1 MVAALQTPALRHRQI
16 AVAMAGRYQQQDRAD
31 AGDTMTERAES
42 ADTDLGNSTEPHDFG
57 IVAEHGDSFE
67 FLIDGSAGA
76 HCRLVS
82 VVQTERGPRRTELA
96 EISGTTWRKLSAR
109 AVRELAQDMNADELE
124 GKKAPSLKTGTNR
137 LSPLVGREL
146 ALLLWALQEDGA
158 PDQLEAILHGW
169 RELAREER
177 WWLYAKAAAHGQQT
191 GTGWRRALFH
201 ALSES
206 TESRASPPAEKKSPK
221 RASSP
226 RSSASS
232 RLKATPP
239 PPAAALPQN
248 PSRPAARKRK
258 TAVTATIHK

>member
-1 MVAALQTPALRHRQI
+1 M
-16 AVAMAGRYQQQDRAD
+16 
-31 AGDTMTERAES
+31 
-42 ADTDLGNSTEPHDFG
+42 TEPHDANLSIGTEWHNFG
-57 IVAEHGDSFE
+57 IVAEHGDRFE
-67 FLIDGSAGA
+67 FLIDSSAGA
-76 HCRLVS
+76 NCRVVS

-96 EISGTTWRKLSAR
+96 EVSGATWRKLSAR

-146 ALLLWALQEDGA
+146 ALLLWAIAEDGA
-158 PDQLEAILHGW
+158 EDQIEAILHGW

-177 WWLYAKAAAHGQQT
+177 WWLYAKAAAHGQRT
-191 GTGWRRALFH
+191 GSGWRRALFH

-206 TESRASPPAEKKSPK
+206 TESRATLPPAEKKSPK
-221 RASSP
+221 RENSP

-239 PPAAALPQN
+239 SPALVPLQTQ
-248 PSRPAARKRK
+248 SRLVARKR
-258 TAVTATIHK
+258 VTAAATMTLK

>member
-1 MVAALQTPALRHRQI
+1 M
-16 AVAMAGRYQQQDRAD
+16 
-31 AGDTMTERAES
+31 
-42 ADTDLGNSTEPHDFG
+42 TEPHDANLSNAAELHDFG
-57 IVAEHGDSFE
+57 IIAEHGDCFE

-76 HCRLVS
+76 SCRLVS

-96 EISGTTWRKLSAR
+96 EISGATWRKLSAR

-124 GKKAPSLKTGTNR
+124 GKKVPSLKTGTNR

-146 ALLLWALQEDGA
+146 ALLLWALQEEGA
-158 PDQLEAILHGW
+158 PEQIEAILHGW

-191 GTGWRRALFH
+191 GSGWRRALFH

-206 TESRASPPAEKKSPK
+206 TESRAAPPPAEKKSPK
-221 RASSP
+221 RTSSP
-226 RSSASS
+226 RSSAST

-239 PPAAALPQN
+239 PPAAMPPQT

-258 TAVTATIHK
+258 TAAVAMTPK

>member
-1 MVAALQTPALRHRQI
+1 
-16 AVAMAGRYQQQDRAD
+16 
-31 AGDTMTERAES
+31 MTEPHDANLSIGAE
-42 ADTDLGNSTEPHDFG
+42 LHDFG

-76 HCRLVS
+76 SCLLVS
-82 VVQTERGPRRTELA
+82 VVQTERGPRRTKLA
-96 EISGTTWRKLSAR
+96 EISGATWRKISAR

-146 ALLLWALQEDGA
+146 ALLLWALQEEGA
-158 PDQLEAILHGW
+158 PEQIEAILHGW

-191 GTGWRRALFH
+191 GAGWRRALFH

-206 TESRASPPAEKKSPK
+206 NESRAAPPPAEKKSPK
-221 RASSP
+221 RTSSP

-232 RLKATPP
+232 RLKALPP
-239 PPAAALPQN
+239 PPAAVPQQTL
-248 PSRPAARKRK
+248 SRPAARKRK
-258 TAVTATIHK
+258 TVAVAMTLK

>member
-1 MVAALQTPALRHRQI
+1 
-16 AVAMAGRYQQQDRAD
+16 
-31 AGDTMTERAES
+31 MTEPYGANLND
-42 ADTDLGNSTEPHDFG
+42 AAGLHDFG

-76 HCRLVS
+76 TCRLVS

-96 EISGTTWRKLSAR
+96 EISGATWRKVSAR
-109 AVRELAQDMNADELE
+109 AVRELVQDMNADELE

-146 ALLLWALQEDGA
+146 AMLLWALQEEGA
-158 PDQLEAILHGW
+158 PDQIEAILHGW

-206 TESRASPPAEKKSPK
+206 AESRAVPPAEKKSPK
-221 RASSP
+221 RASLP
-226 RSSASS
+226 RASASS
-232 RLKATPP
+232 RLKATPL
-239 PPAAALPQN
+239 PAAAPPQTPAR
-248 PSRPAARKRK
+248 PSARKRK
-258 TAVTATIHK
+258 TAVAAMILK

>member
-1 MVAALQTPALRHRQI
+1 
-16 AVAMAGRYQQQDRAD
+16 
-31 AGDTMTERAES
+31 MTERAES

-76 HCRLVS
+76 SCRLVA

-96 EISGTTWRKLSAR
+96 EISGATWRKLSTR
-109 AVRELAQDMNADELE
+109 AVRELAQDMNADEID
-124 GKKAPSLKTGTNR
+124 GKKTPNLKTGTNR

-146 ALLLWALQEDGA
+146 ALLLWALQEKGA

-191 GTGWRRALFH
+191 GAGWRRALFH

-206 TESRASPPAEKKSPK
+206 TESRAAPPAEKKSPK

-232 RLKATPP
+232 RLKATLPP
-239 PPAAALPQN
+239 PTAALPQN

-258 TAVTATIHK
+258 STATATIHK

>member
-1 MVAALQTPALRHRQI
+1 
-16 AVAMAGRYQQQDRAD
+16 
-31 AGDTMTERAES
+31 MTERTES

-67 FLIDGSAGA
+67 FSIDGSAGA
-76 HCRLVS
+76 SCRLVS
-82 VVQTERGPRRTELA
+82 IVQTERGPRRTELA
-96 EISGTTWRKLSAR
+96 EVSGTTWRKISAR
-109 AVRELAQDMNADELE
+109 AVRDLAQDMNADELE
-124 GKKAPSLKTGTNR
+124 GKKTPILKTGTNR

-158 PDQLEAILHGW
+158 SDHIEAILHGW

-206 TESRASPPAEKKSPK
+206 TESRAAPPPAEKKSPK
-221 RASSP
+221 RTNSP
-226 RSSASS
+226 RASASS
-232 RLKATPP
+232 RLKASPP
-239 PPAAALPQN
+239 PPAAVPPQT
-248 PSRPAARKRK
+248 PSRPVARKRK
-258 TAVTATIHK
+258 TAAVAMTLK

>member
-1 MVAALQTPALRHRQI
+1 
-16 AVAMAGRYQQQDRAD
+16 
-31 AGDTMTERAES
+31 MTEPHDANVSIGAE
-42 ADTDLGNSTEPHDFG
+42 LHDFG

-76 HCRLVS
+76 SCLLVS

-96 EISGTTWRKLSAR
+96 EISGATWRKLSAR

-146 ALLLWALQEDGA
+146 ALLLWALQEEGA
-158 PDQLEAILHGW
+158 PEQIEAILHSW

-177 WWLYAKAAAHGQQT
+177 WWLYAKAASHGQQT
-191 GTGWRRALFH
+191 GSGWRRALFH

-206 TESRASPPAEKKSPK
+206 TESRAAPPPAEKKSPK
-221 RASSP
+221 RTNSP
-226 RSSASS
+226 RSSAST

-239 PPAAALPQN
+239 PPVAMPPQT
-248 PSRPAARKRK
+248 PSRPVAIKRK
-258 TAVTATIHK
+258 TAAVAMTLK

>member
-1 MVAALQTPALRHRQI
+1 
-16 AVAMAGRYQQQDRAD
+16 
-31 AGDTMTERAES
+31 MTERAES
-42 ADTDLGNSTEPHDFG
+42 AGADLGDNTEPHDFG

-96 EISGTTWRKLSAR
+96 EVSGTTWRKLSAR

-146 ALLLWALQEDGA
+146 ALLLWAFQEDGA
-158 PDQLEAILHGW
+158 PDQLEALLHGW

-206 TESRASPPAEKKSPK
+206 TESRAAPPAEKKSPK

-239 PPAAALPQN
+239 PPAATPPQA
-248 PSRPAARKRK
+248 PSRPVARKRK
-258 TAVTATIHK
+258 TVAVAMTLK

>member
-1 MVAALQTPALRHRQI
+1 
-16 AVAMAGRYQQQDRAD
+16 
-31 AGDTMTERAES
+31 MTERAGS

-57 IVAEHGDSFE
+57 IVAEHGDRFE

-76 HCRLVS
+76 SCRLVA

-109 AVRELAQDMNADELE
+109 VVRELAQDMNADELE

-146 ALLLWALQEDGA
+146 ALLLWAVAEDGA
-158 PDQLEAILHGW
+158 TDQIEAILHGW

-206 TESRASPPAEKKSPK
+206 TESRAAPPAEKKSPK

-226 RSSASS
+226 RPSASS

-239 PPAAALPQN
+239 QVS
-248 PSRPAARKRK
+248 SRPVARKRK
-258 TAVTATIHK
+258 STATAMILK

>member
-1 MVAALQTPALRHRQI
+1 
-16 AVAMAGRYQQQDRAD
+16 
-31 AGDTMTERAES
+31 MTERLV
-42 ADTDLGNSTEPHDFG
+42 TDLGDNAELHDFG
-57 IVAEHGDSFE
+57 IVTEHGDSFE
-67 FLIDGSAGA
+67 FEVDGTAGA
-76 HCRLVS
+76 SCRLVS

-96 EISGTTWRKLSAR
+96 EIAGTTWRKVSAR
-109 AVRELAQDMNADELE
+109 AVRELAQDMNADELD
-124 GKKAPSLKTGTNR
+124 GTKAPSLKAGTNR

-206 TESRASPPAEKKSPK
+206 TESRAAPPPAEKKSPK

-239 PPAAALPQN
+239 PPIAAPPQT
-248 PSRPAARKRK
+248 PSRPGARKRK
-258 TAVTATIHK
+258 TAATATILK

>member
-1 MVAALQTPALRHRQI
+1 
-16 AVAMAGRYQQQDRAD
+16 
-31 AGDTMTERAES
+31 MTEPHDANASIGAE
-42 ADTDLGNSTEPHDFG
+42 LHDFG

-76 HCRLVS
+76 GCRLVS

-96 EISGTTWRKLSAR
+96 EISGATWRKLSAR

-146 ALLLWALQEDGA
+146 ALLLWALKEEGA
-158 PDQLEAILHGW
+158 PEQIEAILHGW

-191 GTGWRRALFH
+191 GSGWRRALFH

-206 TESRASPPAEKKSPK
+206 TESRAAPPAEKKSPK

-239 PPAAALPQN
+239 PPAATPPQA
-248 PSRPAARKRK
+248 PSRPVARKRK
-258 TAVTATIHK
+258 TVAVAMTLK

>member
-1 MVAALQTPALRHRQI
+1 
-16 AVAMAGRYQQQDRAD
+16 
-31 AGDTMTERAES
+31 MTERAES

-76 HCRLVS
+76 SCRLVA

-96 EISGTTWRKLSAR
+96 EISGATWRKLSAR
-109 AVRELAQDMNADELE
+109 TVRELAQDMNADELE

-158 PDQLEAILHGW
+158 PDQIEAILHGW

-206 TESRASPPAEKKSPK
+206 TESRAAPPAEKKSPK
-221 RASSP
+221 RTSSP

-232 RLKATPP
+232 RLKVTPP
-239 PPAAALPQN
+239 PPAATPLQI
-248 PSRPAARKRK
+248 PSRPAARKSK
-258 TAVTATIHK
+258 TAATATILK

>member
-1 MVAALQTPALRHRQI
+1 MNEPH
-16 AVAMAGRYQQQDRAD
+16 D
-31 AGDTMTERAES
+31 ANVSIGAE
-42 ADTDLGNSTEPHDFG
+42 LHDFG
-57 IVAEHGDSFE
+57 IVAEHGDCFE

-76 HCRLVS
+76 SCLLVS

-96 EISGTTWRKLSAR
+96 EISGATWRKISAR

-146 ALLLWALQEDGA
+146 ALLLWALQEEGA
-158 PDQLEAILHGW
+158 PEQIEAILHGW

-177 WWLYAKAAAHGQQT
+177 WWLYAKAAAHGQQI
-191 GTGWRRALFH
+191 GFGWRRALFH

-206 TESRASPPAEKKSPK
+206 TESRAAPPPAEKKSPK
-221 RASSP
+221 RTSSP
-226 RSSASS
+226 RSSAST

-239 PPAAALPQN
+239 PPAAMPPQT
-248 PSRPAARKRK
+248 PPRPAARKRK
-258 TAVTATIHK
+258 TAAVAMTLK